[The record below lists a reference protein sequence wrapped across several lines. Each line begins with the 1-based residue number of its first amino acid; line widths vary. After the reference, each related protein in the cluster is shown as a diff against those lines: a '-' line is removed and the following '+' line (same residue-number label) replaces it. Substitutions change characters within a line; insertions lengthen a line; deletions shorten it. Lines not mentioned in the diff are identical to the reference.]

1 MSAPAAPAGLQ
12 NPFPGLRPFRE
23 DEEHL
28 FFGRE
33 NQVDAMVNKLAATH
47 FLAVVGNSG
56 SGKSSLVNCGL
67 RPALYGGLMASA
79 GTNWRMA
86 QFRPGNNPIR
96 ALVNALAKDGVL
108 FSNYAGKG
116 LTLAEIID
124 TTLRMSKLGL
134 IDIVEQAQL
143 SKDVNLLIV
152 VDQFEELF
160 RYRQLRVAQPE
171 NIQGMS
177 EEAVAFVNLL
187 LEAKQQTTYPI
198 YVVLTMRSD
207 FLGDCAQFPGL
218 AEMISTGQYLVPR
231 MTREER
237 RAAISGPVS
246 VSGAAI
252 SPLLLTRLV
261 NDVGDNPDQLSI
273 LQHALNRTWGYWQSH
288 GDSTKPLDLADYE
301 AIGTMTYALDKHAEN
316 AYAGLDSERK
326 KQLCEK
332 IFQALTDKA
341 TDLRGV
347 RRPTTVDT
355 LCALAD
361 ATLEE
366 VTAVI
371 DEFRKPSRSFL
382 MPPAGEILDADTV
395 IDISH
400 ESLMRVWQRLSAWA
414 DAEAASVQI
423 YHRLVETSMLHQEG
437 RAGLWQDP
445 DLQVALDWRV
455 KEKPNEIWAH
465 RYYPNFAQAMR
476 FLDAS
481 VAYRDNEIREQE
493 VQRQHALEQERIL
506 AEQQRIA
513 ETERRRAREQARSIR
528 RFRKFTVTLIATLIV
543 AVGAA
548 VWAIQQTN
556 IAALRSLEASAFSHI
571 RELDLS
577 LLLSVEALE
586 IDDRPDNESIL
597 LNALQQTPHLLT
609 FLRGHVG
616 TVRSV
621 ALNANGKILA
631 SGGTDNTVILWDVA
645 AREQIGTPFTGHT
658 GTVWSVVL
666 SPDGKTLISGSG
678 DNTIMLWDVLTHQ
691 PLGSPLTGHTGPIV
705 SMALSPDET
714 ILASGSEDNTVI
726 LWDVATRQPLGPP
739 LTGHT
744 GPVRSVALSTDGK
757 ILVSGSADNT
767 IILWDVATRQPLGPP
782 LKGHTGPVRSVVLS
796 ADGKILASGSKDK
809 TIMLWDVATQ
819 QPIGSPIAEHTGT
832 VLSIALSADGK
843 TLVSGGGDNTVR
855 LWDVATGQ
863 PLEAPLTG
871 HTSSVWSVA
880 LSADG
885 TVLTSG
891 SEDSNIIVWDVSTRQ
906 PLGLSL
912 TGHTSSVLSVALSAD
927 GETLVSGGDDKT
939 IQVRDVA
946 THQLFESLLNNHNG
960 PVSSVALSAD
970 GKTLASGSED
980 RTIILWDVT
989 TRQPLG
995 PALTGHTS
1003 PVLSVAMNA
1012 DGKIMATSGDDNTI
1026 LLWDVAT
1033 RQPLEAPLTGHTSS
1047 VWSVALS
1054 ADGKI
1059 LASGSGDKT
1068 IRLWDVTTHRPIGSP
1083 LTGHSG
1089 VVRSVALSS
1098 DGKIL
1103 ASGSVDKTIRLWNV
1117 ATQQPLGPPLV
1128 GHISAVRSVA
1138 LSADGKILAS
1148 GSDDN
1153 TVRLWDVAT
1162 HQPLGAPL
1170 IGHSDAVLSVSLSA
1184 DGKTLV
1190 SGSDDNTIRLWDIA
1204 AGTLLH
1210 PSSDP
1215 WKVRACR
1222 IANRNLTRTEW
1233 QKYMGNRPYRA
1244 TCPELPL
1251 AKD

>member
-1 MSAPAAPAGLQ
+1 MSAPTLLQ

-67 RPALYGGLMASA
+67 RPALHGGLMTSA

-86 QFRPGNNPIR
+86 QFRPGNNPIK
-96 ALVNALAKDGVL
+96 ALVNALAKDGAL
-108 FSNYAGKG
+108 FSHYAGKG

-160 RYRQLRVAQPE
+160 RYRQLRAAQPE

-187 LEAKQQTTYPI
+187 LEAKQQTAYPI
-198 YVVLTMRSD
+198 YIVLTMRSD

-218 AEMISTGQYLVPR
+218 AEMISSGQYLVPR

-237 RAAISGPVS
+237 RAAISGPIG
-246 VSGAAI
+246 VSGAQI
-252 SPLLLTRLV
+252 SPVLLTRLV

-288 GDSTKPLDLADYE
+288 GGSSAAPLDLTDYE
-301 AIGTMTYALDKHAEN
+301 AIGTMAYALDKHAEQ
-316 AYAGLDSERK
+316 AYAGLNTERK

-347 RRPTTVDT
+347 RRPTTVGT

-361 ATLEE
+361 AALEE
-366 VTAVI
+366 VTVVI

-382 MPPAGEILDADTV
+382 MPPAGEILEADTV

-423 YHRLVETSMLHQEG
+423 YHRLVETSMLHKEG

-445 DLQVALDWRV
+445 DLQVALDWRA
-455 KEKPNEIWAH
+455 KEKPNEMWAQ
-465 RYYPNFAQAMR
+465 RYYPNFAQAMH

-481 VAYRDNEIREQE
+481 VAYRDNELREQE
-493 VQRQHALEQERIL
+493 AQRQYALEQERIL

-543 AVGAA
+543 AIGAA

-556 IAALRSLEASAFSHI
+556 IAALRSLEASALSHI

-586 IDDRPDNESIL
+586 IDDRQDNQSVL
-597 LNALQQTPHLLT
+597 LNALQQTPHLIT
-609 FLRGHVG
+609 FLRGHAG
-616 TVRSV
+616 TVRSL
-621 ALNANGKILA
+621 ALTANGKILA
-631 SGGTDNTVILWDVA
+631 SGSADNTIMLWDVT
-645 AREQIGTPFTGHT
+645 AREPIGEPLTGHT
-658 GTVWSVVL
+658 GTVWSVII
-666 SPDGKTLISGSG
+666 SSDGKT
-678 DNTIMLWDVLTHQ
+678 
-691 PLGSPLTGHTGPIV
+691 
-705 SMALSPDET
+705 
-714 ILASGSEDNTVI
+714 
-726 LWDVATRQPLGPP
+726 
-739 LTGHT
+739 
-744 GPVRSVALSTDGK
+744 
-757 ILVSGSADNT
+757 LVSGSADNTIRLWDVFTHQPLALPLAGHTAPVLSLALSADGALLASGSEDGAIILWDMMARRQLGKLTGHSGQVRSMALSHDGKTLASGSTDST

-782 LKGHTGPVRSVVLS
+782 LKGHTGPVRSVALS
-796 ADGKILASGSKDK
+796 ADGRTLASGGKDK
-809 TIMLWDVATQ
+809 TVILWDVATQ
-819 QPIGSPIAEHTGT
+819 QPIGSPFKGHTGT
-832 VLSIALSADGK
+832 VLSVALSADSN
-843 TLVSGGGDNTVR
+843 TLVSGSMDKTIM

-863 PLEAPLTG
+863 PLELPLTG
-871 HTSSVWSVA
+871 HTSLVWSVA

-885 TVLTSG
+885 TLLASG
-891 SEDSNIIVWDVSTRQ
+891 SEDSNIILWDISTR
-906 PLGLSL
+906 PPVGIS
-912 TGHTSSVLSVALSAD
+912 
-927 GETLVSGGDDKT
+927 
-939 IQVRDVA
+939 
-946 THQLFESLLNNHNG
+946 FNNYASK
-960 PVSSVALSAD
+960 VSSVAVSAD
-970 GKTLASGSED
+970 GKTLVSGSD
-980 RTIILWDVT
+980 DKMIRIKKVDTHQQQMLPLDNHSGSVT
-989 TRQPLG
+989 G
-995 PALTGHTS
+995 
-1003 PVLSVAMNA
+1003 
-1012 DGKIMATSGDDNTI
+1012 
-1026 LLWDVAT
+1026 
-1033 RQPLEAPLTGHTSS
+1033 
-1047 VWSVALS
+1047 VALS

-1068 IRLWDVTTHRPIGSP
+1068 IVLWD
-1083 LTGHSG
+1083 L
-1089 VVRSVALSS
+1089 RS
-1098 DGKIL
+1098 DE
-1103 ASGSVDKTIRLWNV
+1103 
-1117 ATQQPLGPPLV
+1117 PLGPPLT
-1128 GHISAVRSVA
+1128 GHTSPVLSVA

-1148 GSDDN
+1148 GGDDN
-1153 TVRLWDVAT
+1153 TIQLWDVVTQKPVGSPLTGHTGAIWGVALSADGKILASGGDRTARLWDVAT
-1162 HQPLGAPL
+1162 GQAIGSPLKGHNGVVRSVALSHDGRILASGSVDNTIRLWNVSTQQPLGPPLVGHDGAVRSVALSGDGRILASGGDDGTIRLWDAVNLQPVGVPL
-1170 IGHSDAVLSVSLSA
+1170 IGHNDAVLSVSLSA
-1184 DGKTLV
+1184 DGRTLA
-1190 SGSDDNTIRLWDIA
+1190 SGGDDNTVRLWDIA
-1204 AGTLLH
+1204 
-1210 PSSDP
+1210 SSFQLQSSADP

-1222 IANRNLTRTEW
+1222 VANRNLTRAEW
-1233 QKYMGNRPYRA
+1233 RKYIGNTPYRA